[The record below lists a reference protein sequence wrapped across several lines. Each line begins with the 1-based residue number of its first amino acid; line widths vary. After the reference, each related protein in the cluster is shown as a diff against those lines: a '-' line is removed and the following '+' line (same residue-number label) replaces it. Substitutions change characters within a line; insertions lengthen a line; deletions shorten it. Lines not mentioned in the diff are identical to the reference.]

1 MGVTMLVPAAAM
13 LLLEIL
19 AVGTRIETSTVRELP
34 ADSKHTLT
42 KMNISDVPILAISK
56 SCVPSTS

>member
-1 MGVTMLVPAAAM
+1 MLVPAAAM
-13 LLLEIL
+13 LLLETL

-42 KMNISDVPILAISK
+42 KMNISDVVNFGNK
-56 SCVPSTS
+56 